1 MIYFKFN
8 CTAFYWKQLA
18 YKTMKAILLSIA
30 VILLIGCA
38 SLPKYTI
45 LNNRQHSIYYTREQT
60 SELNKRVC
68 TLIRKSKERRDFDSI
83 YVYHIAICQ
92 LTSQLGGTAKSP
104 SDFIKEDFTDSVFLS
119 ISRLGRMKVKALGQG
134 KTFLSTES
142 IVLKKDKSLGGVG
155 WIQFF
160 SAASSGVKTFLPEDI
175 SELVDILDDDD
186 FIGFFQVINLD
197 NKVGNALF
205 AVTRQR
211 NVVVFTYGAGS
222 STTITKWKLKD
233 FGDKYLGLRP
243 FRDMLVK

>member
-1 MIYFKFN
+1 
-8 CTAFYWKQLA
+8 
-18 YKTMKAILLSIA
+18 MKAILLSIAA

-45 LNNRQHSIYYTREQT
+45 LNRQHSIYYTREQT

-92 LTSQLGGTAKSP
+92 LTSQLGGTAKSL
-104 SDFIKEDFTDSVFLS
+104 SEFIKEDFTDSVFLS
-119 ISRLGRMKVKALGQG
+119 MSRLGRMKVKALDQG
-134 KTFLSTES
+134 K
-142 IVLKKDKSLGGVG
+142 IGGVC

-160 SAASSGVKTFLPEDI
+160 SASSSGVKTFLPEDL
-175 SELVDILDDDD
+175 SALVAILEDDD

-197 NKVGNALF
+197 NKMGNVLF

-211 NVVVFTYGAGS
+211 NVVVFTYGSGS

-243 FRDMLVK
+243 FRDTFVK

>member
-1 MIYFKFN
+1 
-8 CTAFYWKQLA
+8 
-18 YKTMKAILLSIA
+18 MKAILLSIA

-45 LNNRQHSIYYTREQT
+45 LNRQHSIYYTQEQT

-104 SDFIKEDFTDSVFLS
+104 SEFMKEDFTDSVFLS
-119 ISRLGRMKVKALGQG
+119 ISHLGRMKVKALDQG

-160 SAASSGVKTFLPEDI
+160 TAASSGVKTFLPEDV
-175 SELVDILDDDD
+175 SELVDILEDDD

-197 NKVGNALF
+197 KKVGNALF

-211 NVVVFTYGAGS
+211 NVVVFTYETESPTAL
-222 STTITKWKLKD
+222 TKWDLKD
-233 FGDKYLGLRP
+233 FGDKYLGLRS
-243 FRDMLVK
+243 F

>member
-8 CTAFYWKQLA
+8 CTVFYWKQLA
-18 YKTMKAILLSIA
+18 YKTMKARLLSIA
-30 VILLIGCA
+30 AVILLLGCA

-45 LNNRQHSIYYTREQT
+45 LNRQHSIYYTREQT

-104 SDFIKEDFTDSVFLS
+104 SEFIKEDFTDSVFLS
-119 ISRLGRMKVKALGQG
+119 ISRLGRMKVKALDQG

-160 SAASSGVKTFLPEDI
+160 SAASSGVKTFLPEDL
-175 SELVDILDDDD
+175 SALVAILEDDD

-233 FGDKYLGLRP
+233 FGDKYLGLRL
-243 FRDMLVK
+243 F

>member
-8 CTAFYWKQLA
+8 CMAFYWKHLV

-45 LNNRQHSIYYTREQT
+45 LNRQHSIYYTREQT
-60 SELNKRVC
+60 SELNKRIC

-83 YVYHIAICQ
+83 HVYHIAICQ

-160 SAASSGVKTFLPEDI
+160 TAASSGVKTFLPEDI

-211 NVVVFTYGAGS
+211 NVVVFTYETESPTAL
-222 STTITKWKLKD
+222 TKWDLKD
-233 FGDKYLGLRP
+233 FGDKYLGLRL
-243 FRDMLVK
+243 F

>member
-1 MIYFKFN
+1 
-8 CTAFYWKQLA
+8 
-18 YKTMKAILLSIA
+18 MKARLLSITA

-45 LNNRQHSIYYTREQT
+45 LNRQHSIYYTREQI

-68 TLIRKSKERRDFDSI
+68 TFIRKSKERRYFDSI

-92 LTSQLGGTAKSP
+92 LTSQFGGTAKSP
-104 SDFIKEDFTDSVFLS
+104 SEFIKEDFTDSVFLS
-119 ISRLGRMKVKALGQG
+119 MSRLGRMKVKALDQG

-142 IVLKKDKSLGGVG
+142 IVLKKDKSLGGVC

-160 SAASSGVKTFLPEDI
+160 SASSSGVKTFLPEDL
-175 SELVDILDDDD
+175 SALVAM
-186 FIGFFQVINLD
+186 
-197 NKVGNALF
+197 GNVLF

-243 FRDMLVK
+243 FRDTFVK

>member
-8 CTAFYWKQLA
+8 CTAFYWKHLA
-18 YKTMKAILLSIA
+18 YKTMKARLLSITA

-45 LNNRQHSIYYTREQT
+45 LNRQHSIYYTREQT
-60 SELNKRVC
+60 SELNKRIC

-83 YVYHIAICQ
+83 HVYHIAICQ
-92 LTSQLGGTAKSP
+92 LTSQFGGTAKSP
-104 SDFIKEDFTDSVFLS
+104 SEFIKEDFTDSVFLS
-119 ISRLGRMKVKALGQG
+119 ISHLGRMKVKVLEQG

-160 SAASSGVKTFLPEDI
+160 TAASSGVKTFLPEDI

-211 NVVVFTYGAGS
+211 NVVVFTYETESPTAL
-222 STTITKWKLKD
+222 TKWDLKD
-233 FGDKYLGLRP
+233 FGDKYLGLRL
-243 FRDMLVK
+243 F

>member
-1 MIYFKFN
+1 MLYFKSN
-8 CTAFYWKQLA
+8 CTVFYWKHLA

-45 LNNRQHSIYYTREQT
+45 LNRQHSIYYTQEQT
-60 SELNKRVC
+60 NELNKRVC

-104 SDFIKEDFTDSVFLS
+104 SEFIKEDFTDSVFLS
-119 ISRLGRMKVKALGQG
+119 IFHLGRMKVKALDQG

-160 SAASSGVKTFLPEDI
+160 TAASSGVKTFLPEDI
-175 SELVDILDDDD
+175 SELVDILEDED

-197 NKVGNALF
+197 KKVGNALF

-211 NVVVFTYGAGS
+211 NVVVFTYEAES
-222 STTITKWKLKD
+222 PTALTKWDLKD
-233 FGDKYLGLRP
+233 FGDKYLGLRS
-243 FRDMLVK
+243 F

>member
-30 VILLIGCA
+30 AVILLIGCA

-45 LNNRQHSIYYTREQT
+45 LNRQHSIYYTREQT
-60 SELNKRVC
+60 SELNKRIC

-83 YVYHIAICQ
+83 HVYHIAICQ

-104 SDFIKEDFTDSVFLS
+104 SEFIKEDFTDSVFLS
-119 ISRLGRMKVKALGQG
+119 ISHLGRMKVKVLEQG

-160 SAASSGVKTFLPEDI
+160 TAASSGVKTFLPEDI

-211 NVVVFTYGAGS
+211 NVVVFTYETESPTAL
-222 STTITKWKLKD
+222 TKWDLKD
-233 FGDKYLGLRP
+233 CGDKYLGLRL
-243 FRDMLVK
+243 F

>member
-1 MIYFKFN
+1 
-8 CTAFYWKQLA
+8 
-18 YKTMKAILLSIA
+18 MKAILLSIA

-45 LNNRQHSIYYTREQT
+45 LNKQHSIYYTREQT

-104 SDFIKEDFTDSVFLS
+104 SEFRKEDFTDSVFLS
-119 ISRLGRMKVKALGQG
+119 ISRLGRMKVKALDQG

-160 SAASSGVKTFLPEDI
+160 TAASSGVKTFLPEDI
-175 SELVDILDDDD
+175 SELVDVLEDDD

-197 NKVGNALF
+197 KKMGNALF

-211 NVVVFTYGAGS
+211 NVVVFTYETESPTAL
-222 STTITKWKLKD
+222 TKWDLKD
-233 FGDKYLGLRP
+233 FGDKYLGLRS
-243 FRDMLVK
+243 F

>member
-8 CTAFYWKQLA
+8 CTAFYWKHLA
-18 YKTMKAILLSIA
+18 YKTMKARLLSITA

-45 LNNRQHSIYYTREQT
+45 LNRQHSIYYTREQT
-60 SELNKRVC
+60 SELNKRIC

-83 YVYHIAICQ
+83 HVYHIAICQ

-104 SDFIKEDFTDSVFLS
+104 SEFIKEDFTDSVFLS
-119 ISRLGRMKVKALGQG
+119 ISHLGRMKVKVLEQG

-160 SAASSGVKTFLPEDI
+160 TAASSGVKTFLPEDI

-211 NVVVFTYGAGS
+211 NVVVFTYETESPTAL
-222 STTITKWKLKD
+222 TKWDLKD
-233 FGDKYLGLRP
+233 FGDKYLGLRL
-243 FRDMLVK
+243 F

>member
-30 VILLIGCA
+30 AVILLIGCA

-45 LNNRQHSIYYTREQT
+45 LSRQHSIYYTREQT
-60 SELNKRVC
+60 SELNKRIC

-83 YVYHIAICQ
+83 HVYHIAICQ

-104 SDFIKEDFTDSVFLS
+104 SEFIKEDFTDSVFLS
-119 ISRLGRMKVKALGQG
+119 ISHLGRMKVKVLEQG

-160 SAASSGVKTFLPEDI
+160 TAASSGVKTFLPEDI

-211 NVVVFTYGAGS
+211 NVVVFTYETESPTAL
-222 STTITKWKLKD
+222 TKWDLKD
-233 FGDKYLGLRP
+233 FGDKYLGLRL
-243 FRDMLVK
+243 F

>member
-1 MIYFKFN
+1 MLYFKSN
-8 CTAFYWKQLA
+8 CTVFYWKHLA

-45 LNNRQHSIYYTREQT
+45 LNRQHSIYYTQEQT
-60 SELNKRVC
+60 NELNKRVC

-104 SDFIKEDFTDSVFLS
+104 SEFIKEDFTDSVFLS
-119 ISRLGRMKVKALGQG
+119 IFHLGRMKVKALDQG

-160 SAASSGVKTFLPEDI
+160 TAASSGVKTFLPEDI

-197 NKVGNALF
+197 KKVGNALF

-211 NVVVFTYGAGS
+211 NVVVFTYEAES
-222 STTITKWKLKD
+222 PTVLTKWDLKD
-233 FGDKYLGLRP
+233 FGDKYLGLRL
-243 FRDMLVK
+243 F

>member
-1 MIYFKFN
+1 
-8 CTAFYWKQLA
+8 
-18 YKTMKAILLSIA
+18 MKAILLSIA

-104 SDFIKEDFTDSVFLS
+104 SEFIKEDFTDSVFLS

>member
-8 CTAFYWKQLA
+8 CTVFYWKHLA

-45 LNNRQHSIYYTREQT
+45 LNKQHSIYYTREQT

-104 SDFIKEDFTDSVFLS
+104 SEFIKEDFTDSVFLS
-119 ISRLGRMKVKALGQG
+119 MSRLGRMKVKALDQG

-160 SAASSGVKTFLPEDI
+160 SASSSGVKTFLPEDL
-175 SELVDILDDDD
+175 SALVAILEDDD

-233 FGDKYLGLRP
+233 FGDKYLGLRL
-243 FRDMLVK
+243 F

>member
-30 VILLIGCA
+30 AVILLIGCA

-45 LNNRQHSIYYTREQT
+45 LNRQHSIYYTREQT
-60 SELNKRVC
+60 SELNKRIC

-83 YVYHIAICQ
+83 HVYHIAICQ

-104 SDFIKEDFTDSVFLS
+104 SEFIKEDFTDSVFLS
-119 ISRLGRMKVKALGQG
+119 ISHLGRMKVKVLEQG

-160 SAASSGVKTFLPEDI
+160 TAASSGVKTFLPEDI

-211 NVVVFTYGAGS
+211 NVVVFTYETESPTAL
-222 STTITKWKLKD
+222 TKWDLKD
-233 FGDKYLGLRP
+233 FGDKYLGLRL
-243 FRDMLVK
+243 F